1 MIHRTRVKMCGTT
14 NIEDA
19 NFAVR
24 LGVDALGFIF
34 TQKSQRFI
42 TAADAKEI
50 INDLPPFF
58 FKVGVFVNEVLSL
71 SKNN

>member
-34 TQKSQRFI
+34 TQNAI
-42 TAADAKEI
+42 
-50 INDLPPFF
+50 
-58 FKVGVFVNEVLSL
+58 
-71 SKNN
+71 